1 MTASE
6 APGSS
11 AMSVREATR
20 FHWIAIGLM
29 VVGTIGTSI
38 DAWTHAHFG
47 FAIESFFTPSHFVLY
62 SSWLALLILVLT
74 YAARGR
80 KGGRPRSEWMP
91 QGYGLFA
98 VGVGLFWL
106 GGVFDMIWH
115 SIFGF
120 EANFEF
126 SLSPSHLSL
135 VFAATLTALGP
146 LRHALALREG
156 SPQSRTPASQI
167 DLALTIGMAI
177 LLERVIWPTWYFDPL
192 TIDYASGGTL
202 AGRLAAFGGVDFES
216 SAAPIAGASGILLI
230 TLLLVGFLI
239 VALHRWRLPLGAVT
253 FILLYPAL
261 LRALAVDSYIYL
273 PSLLGAAIV
282 AEAIWAW
289 IRGGGEGRLSSPDGY
304 RFIAVLFPAAL
315 LILYFTTISL
325 VTPGI
330 RWPIEVWL
338 GVIVLASGAGGLLG
352 LSMTLAVVTR
362 SAAGAYRTT
371 GGV

>member
-11 AMSVREATR
+11 TR

-29 VVGTIGTSI
+29 VTGTIGTAI
-38 DAWTHAHFG
+38 DAWTHAHLG
-47 FAIESFFTPSHFVLY
+47 FAIESFFTPSHVVLY

-80 KGGRPRSEWMP
+80 KAGRPRREWMP
-91 QGYGLFA
+91 RGYGLFA

-135 VFAATLTALGP
+135 VLAATLTALGP

-156 SPQSRTPASQI
+156 SPWS

-192 TIDYASGGTL
+192 TIDYASGGAV
-202 AGRLAAFGGVDFES
+202 AGRLAAFRGVDFES

-230 TLLLVGFLI
+230 TLLLVGFLM
-239 VALHRWRLPLGAVT
+239 VALHRWRLPLGAVA
-253 FILLYPAL
+253 FILLYPAV
-261 LRALAVDSYIYL
+261 LRAFAVDSYIYL

-304 RFIAVLFPAAL
+304 RIIAVAFPAAFL
-315 LILYFTTISL
+315 MLYFTTVAL

-352 LSMTLAVVTR
+352 LSMTLAPVTR
-362 SAAGAYRTT
+362 SAAGADRTT
-371 GGV
+371 DGV